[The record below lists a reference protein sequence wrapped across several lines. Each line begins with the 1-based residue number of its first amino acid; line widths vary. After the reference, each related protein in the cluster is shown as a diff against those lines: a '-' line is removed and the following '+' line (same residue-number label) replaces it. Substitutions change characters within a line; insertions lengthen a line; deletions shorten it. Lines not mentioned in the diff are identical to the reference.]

1 MNISL
6 DLHGLIFILYWE
18 EILLVILVKLS
29 IIMILIMDI
38 GFLANKI
45 KLKWINQL
53 YLEVNSQKSK
63 ELSYVLWTGIL
74 SLNFG
79 N

>member
-1 MNISL
+1 
-6 DLHGLIFILYWE
+6 
-18 EILLVILVKLS
+18 
-29 IIMILIMDI
+29 MDI